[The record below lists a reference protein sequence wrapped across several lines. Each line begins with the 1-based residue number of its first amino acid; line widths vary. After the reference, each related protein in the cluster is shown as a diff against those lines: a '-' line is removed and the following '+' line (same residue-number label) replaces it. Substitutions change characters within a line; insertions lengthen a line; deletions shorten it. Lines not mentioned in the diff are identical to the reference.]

1 VPRDE
6 WGARTPR
13 RINKRDPL
21 SPFLLVHHGGIANYS
36 STPEGSAAII
46 RSYQDLHMDQRG
58 WDDIGYSFLIGE
70 DGRVYEGRGWD
81 RVGAHAPQY
90 NHVSIGVCFLGDF
103 SGRRKEKYKLIVC
116 KILIYIVYNKTV
128 LMEA

>member
-1 VPRDE
+1 
-6 WGARTPR
+6 
-13 RINKRDPL
+13 
-21 SPFLLVHHGGIANYS
+21 
-36 STPEGSAAII
+36 
-46 RSYQDLHMDQRG
+46 MDQRG

-103 SGRRKEKYKLIVC
+103 SGDPFVSFYNFVYEKYLPSIGIKP
-116 KILIYIVYNKTV
+116 KR
-128 LMEA
+128 

>member
-1 VPRDE
+1 M
-6 WGARTPR
+6 
-13 RINKRDPL
+13 
-21 SPFLLVHHGGIANYS
+21 VHHGGIANYS

-103 SGRRKEKYKLIVC
+103 SGTTMEKYRPIWSTKC
-116 KILIYIVYNKTV
+116 CFILY
-128 LMEA
+128 LMRKRGDFKFISRPHL